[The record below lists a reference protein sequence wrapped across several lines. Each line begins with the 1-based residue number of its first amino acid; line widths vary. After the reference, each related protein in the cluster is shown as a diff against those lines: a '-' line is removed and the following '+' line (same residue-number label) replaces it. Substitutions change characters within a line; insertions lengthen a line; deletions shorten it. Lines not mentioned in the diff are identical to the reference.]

1 MQAFL
6 ITTRVS
12 KPRKPQF
19 VVVIFAQTPSLC
31 AVARLDC
38 VFLGVFSPSKIAC
51 RLGKPYARPTVMLAE
66 ALQTSANRPTSTDT
80 ARHNSQRVV
89 LGAWC
94 LQRAGYDASRFFFAR
109 CLVGRLVP

>member
-38 VFLGVFSPSKIAC
+38 VFLYMFAFSK
-51 RLGKPYARPTVMLAE
+51 
-66 ALQTSANRPTSTDT
+66 
-80 ARHNSQRVV
+80 
-89 LGAWC
+89 
-94 LQRAGYDASRFFFAR
+94 
-109 CLVGRLVP
+109 